1 MSAATSGAPWLPDGV
16 VSHLREVT
24 RDGGGGAAAA
34 ASDPGAVA
42 ADRYEL
48 LEVLGE
54 GGMGT
59 VYLARDRRLDREVAL
74 KVMRARDEPAVTAAG
89 ETEAGSARLRNEAC
103 ILARLEHP
111 GLVPVHDLGTLPD
124 GRVFYAMKRVR
135 GRGLDAFAR
144 ERIVDGRADLLRV
157 FERICETVAF
167 AHAHGVIHRDLKPGN
182 IMVGPF
188 GEVLLLDWGLAK
200 LGCPPA
206 ATAGGPPS
214 ADGAG
219 RGAAATPSDDAS
231 TTGPGTVLR
240 TTDSMAPEQSRG
252 AATPSDEVPGTG
264 PGTVLGTPDYMAPE
278 QSRGAAAQADE
289 RSDVFALGAIL
300 TFLLTGSPVPSA
312 TPPEPAAPRVPPPLA
327 AICRRAM
334 ALDPE
339 RRYPGAAEMAADLA
353 RFLDGLP
360 VDAYPETL
368 ARRAWRLARRHATPL
383 LLLLTYLLVRVLLLV
398 LARHP

>member
-1 MSAATSGAPWLPDGV
+1 MSATTSGAPWLPDGV
-16 VSHLREVT
+16 VAHLQEVT
-24 RDGGGGAAAA
+24 RDDAGRPAA
-34 ASDPGAVA
+34 AVA

-48 LEVLGE
+48 LEILGE

-74 KVMRARDEPAVTAAG
+74 KVMRARDEPEVSAAD
-89 ETEAGSARLRNEAC
+89 ESEAGSARLRNEAR

-144 ERIVDGRADLLRV
+144 ERIAGGRAEVLRV

-167 AHAHGVIHRDLKPGN
+167 VHAHGVIHRDLKPEN

-200 LGCPPA
+200 LGRPPA
-206 ATAGGPPS
+206 ATPGGPPS

-219 RGAAATPSDDAS
+219 GGPAPPNEESRNAPSKV
-231 TTGPGTVLR
+231 PGTP
-240 TTDSMAPEQSRG
+240 DSMAREQRG
-252 AATPSDEVPGTG
+252 GATAPSDAAPGTG

-278 QSRGAAAQADE
+278 QSRGAAALADE

-300 TFLLTGSPVPSA
+300 RFLLTGSPVPGETQPASA
-312 TPPEPAAPRVPPPLA
+312 SAAAVPRVPPPLA
-327 AICRRAM
+327 AICRQAM
-334 ALDPE
+334 ALEPE
-339 RRYPGAAEMAADLA
+339 RRYPGAAELAADLA
-353 RFLDGLP
+353 RFLAGLP
-360 VDAYPETL
+360 VEAYPETL
-368 ARRAWRLARRHATPL
+368 VQRAWRLARRHATPL

-398 LARHP
+398 LARHR